1 MGFDVWTRDA
11 EKHCTQRVQHTQTL
25 SGLKGVRVWEKGEE
39 GTVKLGT
46 LVGADLAE
54 PYRPL

>member
-1 MGFDVWTRDA
+1 MWTRDA
-11 EKHCTQRVQHTQTL
+11 EKHCTQRVQHTQKL